1 MNKKLALILA
11 LILTL
16 FLMGSVSAGFFDFLN
31 FGGDSH
37 SNSNVVED
45 GQYCTAD
52 EVAAYIKEFHK
63 LPSNYI
69 TKSEARNLGWQG
81 GPLKNYAPGKSI
93 GGDTFTNRQHV
104 LPGAFRGAELELA
117 AVSTLEEPAIAE
129 QEWVEGVFLHLHES
143 PSCGL
148 AHKVEVVETWRLA
161 IGLHTTH
168 LAGEQIDFHLVVMVF
183 GDLPLLVGLVETV
196 A

>member
-104 LPGAFRGAELELA
+104 LPDSDSKYIECDINANGTSRGAERI
-117 AVSTLEEPAIAE
+117 VYNS
-129 QEWVEGVFLHLHES
+129 GN
-143 PSCGL
+143 
-148 AHKVEVVETWRLA
+148 HKVYYTADHYNTFKE
-161 IGLHTTH
+161 I
-168 LAGEQIDFHLVVMVF
+168 
-183 GDLPLLVGLVETV
+183 
-196 A
+196 